1 MTIWG
6 IEKTCDYT
14 VMSTHHLQNA
24 GRLMKFKR
32 LLAMVLSLLAG
43 TTRSLAKICKGN
55 KDSIG
60 PALKNWS
67 DPGT

>member
-1 MTIWG
+1 MTILG
-6 IEKTCDYT
+6 IEKIRDYT
-14 VMSTHHLQNA
+14 VISNPHLRNA

-43 TTRSLAKICKGN
+43 TTRSLPKICKGN
-55 KDSIG
+55 TDTIG